1 METSV
6 NKRGG
11 NEGKRCSSPCALQ
24 GEEKRCSSPCT
35 LHQTPTHVHHVF
47 PLHFAPHVTRSKS
60 KFKIKTLEGGFGN
73 LIVNGKSYTDGYKP
87 NTILH

>member
-1 METSV
+1 MLFPL
-6 NKRGG
+6 RFAGG
-11 NEGKRCSSPCALQ
+11 RKEML
-24 GEEKRCSSPCT
+24 
-35 LHQTPTHVHHVF
+35 F
-47 PLHFAPHVTRSKS
+47 PLHFAPNPNTCSPRLPPALCTTCHGSKS

>member
-1 METSV
+1 METSI

-11 NEGKRCSSPCALQ
+11 NEG
-24 GEEKRCSSPCT
+24 KRCSSPCT

-47 PLHFAPHVTRSKS
+47 PLHFAPNPNTCSPRVTRSKS

>member
-11 NEGKRCSSPCALQ
+11 NEGK
-24 GEEKRCSSPCT
+24 KCSSPCT
-35 LHQTPTHVHHVF
+35 LQGKEKRCSF
-47 PLHFAPHVTRSKS
+47 PLHFAPTPHTCSPHVTRSKI